1 MKNQPGIRELAEKAK
16 AEGAFDLAQGVI
28 DADPPQ
34 ALLQAM
40 RNLELE
46 KISRYDN
53 TRGVKKY
60 RQAIIDYLASR
71 EWPLDLDQVMS
82 AAGAMAGI
90 SSALLTDLRPG
101 ANILLPEPFYI
112 AHEIQLKALGF
123 NIDYYPVPFG
133 SNINWPEL
141 AEKMKE
147 ADGAIITSPMNPTGH
162 YATPQTMRE
171 LCLAA
176 KNNNC
181 LLIFDEMYREFI
193 WNKDIHND
201 QGYED
206 LDLTS
211 AVIVRSWSKTFAIP
225 GWRVGYVITTPERI
239 EKMAVIH
246 DSLYIGGSTIAQHAL
261 ASALHNNLT
270 DLDSYVDKLR
280 QRLTDNKT
288 TLQKAFSA
296 YGLSPLP
303 VEATYYMLIKHDR
316 DTDMSLVEEL
326 IAKKVVTTPANILTS
341 DKKDTGYIRIHF
353 AVKPET
359 ANQVA
364 NILTSK

>member
-1 MKNQPGIRELAEKAK
+1 MNNQPGIRELAEKAK
-16 AEGAFDLAQGVI
+16 AEGAYDLAQGVI

-34 ALLQAM
+34 PLLKAM

-60 RQAIIDYLASR
+60 RQAIIEYLYSR
-71 EWPLDLDQVMS
+71 NWPVELDQVMS

-90 SSALLTDLRPG
+90 SSALLTNLRPE
-101 ANILLPEPFYI
+101 AKILLPEPFYI

-123 NIDYYPVPFG
+123 NIEYYPVPFG
-133 SNINWPEL
+133 SKIDWQEL
-141 AEKMKE
+141 ADKMKE
-147 ADGAIITSPMNPTGH
+147 VDGAIITSPMNPTGH
-162 YATPQTMRE
+162 YASPRTMRD

-176 KNNNC
+176 KNNDC

-193 WNKDIHND
+193 WDKDVQDD
-201 QGYED
+201 QGYEE

-211 AVIVRSWSKTFAIP
+211 TVIVRSWSKTFAIP

-261 ASALHNNLT
+261 ANALLNNL
-270 DLDSYVDKLR
+270 DELNNYVTQLR
-280 QRLTDNKT
+280 QRLINNKNI
-288 TLQKAFSA
+288 LRQAFTA

-303 VEATYYMLIKHDR
+303 VAATYYMPVKHDR

-326 IAKKVVTTPANILTS
+326 IAKKIVTTPANILTS
-341 DKKDTGYIRIHF
+341 NKKDTGYIRVHF

-359 ANQVA
+359 ATQVA
-364 NILTSK
+364 NILNP